1 MIVAFSTS
9 SPLASV
15 AVISSDGVV
24 LGSSEELA
32 PMRASGAC
40 LSLLS
45 ALLSSLGLELS
56 TADLF
61 ASDLGPG
68 SFTGVKVGVTLA
80 KTLAFA
86 NGTQVVGAM
95 SFDLIDP
102 ASLVVLPSKKGEWFI
117 RRPGEAAFRSTS
129 LPNEP
134 FLGYGTA
141 IEPLTYPRALLFAGL
156 DLEAVA
162 PEVLTPS
169 YLMEPSISVPK
180 RSFDGFRRE
189 ESSIGPN

>member
-1 MIVAFSTS
+1 MTIAFSTS

-15 AVISSDGVV
+15 AVISLDGVV
-24 LGSSEELA
+24 LGSSEEMA

-56 TADLF
+56 AANLF
-61 ASDLGPG
+61 VSDLGPG

-86 NGTQVVGAM
+86 NGTEAAGAS

-102 ASLVVLPSKKGEWFI
+102 SSTVVLPSKKGEWFV
-117 RRPGEAAFRSTS
+117 RRPGQ
-129 LPNEP
+129 EP
-134 FLGYGTA
+134 FRTTNLPEEAFVGYGPGT
-141 IEPLTYPRALLFAGL
+141 ESFTFPRADRFSGL
-156 DLEAVA
+156 RLNRVA
-162 PEVLTPS
+162 AEILVPS
-169 YLMEPSISVPK
+169 YLMEPSISIPK
-180 RSFDGFRRE
+180 KPFNV
-189 ESSIGPN
+189 SS

>member
-15 AVISSDGVV
+15 AIISSNGHV
-24 LGSSEELA
+24 LASSEELA

-45 ALLSSLGLELS
+45 ALLSTLGLKLS
-56 TADLF
+56 DAELF

-86 NGTQVVGAM
+86 NGKQAAGAM

-102 ASLVVLPSKKGEWFI
+102 QGLVVLPSKKGEWFI
-117 RRPGEAAFRSTS
+117 RRPGEAAFRSAD
-129 LPNEP
+129 LPDEAFSGYGAGIEP
-134 FLGYGTA
+134 F
-141 IEPLTYPRALLFAGL
+141 TYPRAECFAAL
-156 DLEAVA
+156 HLERMA
-162 PEVLTPS
+162 PELLAPS
-169 YLMEPSISVPK
+169 YLMEPSISIPK
-180 RSFDGFRRE
+180 KPFSA
-189 ESSIGPN
+189 

>member
-1 MIVAFSTS
+1 VIVAFSTS

-15 AVISSDGVV
+15 AVISRQGVV

-45 ALLSSLGLELS
+45 ALLFSLNLKLS
-56 TADLF
+56 DADIF
-61 ASDLGPG
+61 VSDLGPG

-86 NGTQVVGAM
+86 NGKLAAGTS

-102 ASLVVLPSKKGEWFI
+102 SGIVVLPSKKGEWFI
-117 RRPGEAAFRSTS
+117 RRVGEEAFRSTS
-129 LPNEP
+129 LPDDP
-134 FLGYGTA
+134 FSGYGVG
-141 IEPLTYPRALLFAGL
+141 IEPMTYPRAERFAGMV
-156 DLEAVA
+156 LEAVA
-162 PEVLTPS
+162 PENLVPS

-180 RSFDGFRRE
+180 KAYSLQKD
-189 ESSIGPN
+189 